1 MDQILERLV
10 EQQSLGKRFNES
22 AFYVKSREFY
32 IEWMCTLCSELQHQK
47 ETFHH
52 SVSTFDAYMQMSH
65 IREHFSGIPHFRGK
79 SESHIMKLVA
89 ATCIFISAKYHEMT
103 YPGI

>member
-1 MDQILERLV
+1 MDRILDRLV
-10 EQQSLGKRFNES
+10 EGQTLGKRFDPR
-22 AFYVKSREFY
+22 AFYVTNREFY
-32 IEWMCTLCSELQHQK
+32 IDWMGNLCGELQHHT

-52 SVSTFDAYMQMSH
+52 SVSTFDAYLQLPGIRQH
-65 IREHFSGIPHFRGK
+65 IQEIMYFRGK
-79 SESHIMKLVA
+79 SNSQIMTLIA